1 MTLVA
6 FSSHCRDLASMFLGH
21 YGVAFAAKRVEPR
34 VSLGAYAFA
43 AQFLDEL
50 WPILLLAGVEH
61 ARPAPGLMPAS
72 QIDFVSYPIS
82 HSLVMAVV
90 WGVLIGAVYFALR
103 RYRRG
108 AIVLGLTVVSHWVLD
123 VPMHRADL
131 PLWPGSSVV
140 VGLGAWRSIPL
151 TLVLDVGTFLVGLVL
166 YLRASRAR
174 DRVGSW
180 ALWSLVVLLLVVY
193 VGSMFGPPPA
203 TERALA
209 MSALLLWVVVVWMV
223 WIDRHR
229 VMSPQP
235 NPQS

>member
-1 MTLVA
+1 
-6 FSSHCRDLASMFLGH
+6 MFLGH

-34 VSLGAYAFA
+34 VSLGAFGFA

-50 WPILLLAGVEH
+50 WPILVLAGVEH
-61 ARPAPGLMPAS
+61 VRPAAGLMPAS
-72 QIDFVSYPIS
+72 QLDFVSYPVS
-82 HSLVMAVV
+82 HSLLMSVV
-90 WGVLIGAVYFALR
+90 WGVLIGAVYFAIR

-123 VPMHRADL
+123 LPMHRADL

-140 VGLGAWRSIPL
+140 VGWGAWRSIPL
-151 TLVLDVGTFLVGLVL
+151 TLLLDGGTFLVGLVL

-180 ALWSLVVLLLVVY
+180 ALWSLVVVLVAIY
-193 VGSMFGPPPA
+193 LGGTFGSPPA
-203 TERALA
+203 TERAIA
-209 MSALLLWVVVVWMV
+209 MGALPLWLVVLWML

-229 VMSPQP
+229 VMLGQP
-235 NPQS
+235 SAQG

>member
-1 MTLVA
+1 
-6 FSSHCRDLASMFLGH
+6 MFLGH

-34 VSLGAYAFA
+34 VSLGSYAFA

-50 WPILLLAGVEH
+50 WPILLLVGVEH
-61 ARPAPGLMPAS
+61 ARPAPGLMPAN

-82 HSLVMAVV
+82 HSLLMTVV
-90 WGVLIGAVYFALR
+90 WGVVIGALYFAIR

-123 VPMHRADL
+123 LPMHRADL

-140 VGLGAWRSIPL
+140 VGWGAWRSIPL
-151 TLVLDVGTFLVGLVL
+151 TLLLDVGTFLVGLVL

-174 DRVGSW
+174 VRVGGW
-180 ALWSLVVLLLVVY
+180 ALWALVVVLMAVFL
-193 VGSMFGPPPA
+193 GGTFGPPPA
-203 TERALA
+203 TERSLA
-209 MSALLLWVVVVWMV
+209 MSAMSLWLVVLWMF

-229 VMSPQP
+229 VMLSQPSPQA
-235 NPQS
+235 

>member
-1 MTLVA
+1 
-6 FSSHCRDLASMFLGH
+6 MFLGH

-34 VSLGAYAFA
+34 VSLGSYGFA

-61 ARPAPGLMPAS
+61 ARPAPGLMPANP
-72 QIDFVSYPIS
+72 IDFVSYPFS
-82 HSLVMAVV
+82 HSLLMAVV
-90 WGVLIGAVYFALR
+90 WGVLIGAVYFAIR
-103 RYRRG
+103 RYPRG

-131 PLWPGSSVV
+131 PLWPGSSIL

-151 TLVLDVGTFLVGLVL
+151 TLFLDVGTFLIGLMI
-166 YLRASRAR
+166 YLRSSRAR

-180 ALWSLVVLLLVVY
+180 ALWTLVVVLVAIY
-193 VGSMFGPPPA
+193 LGGTFGPPPA

-209 MSALLLWVVVVWMV
+209 MSALTLWLIVPWMV

-229 VMSPQP
+229 EMLVPSHP
-235 NPQS
+235 ST